1 LNLNR
6 FSSIEDARTIGA
18 AEEESSLD
26 LSLGATA
33 FWWGI
38 FTAISLPLGAFLG
51 MWLNP
56 RKKINS
62 AFMAFG
68 AGALL
73 FALTIELFGHVPHH
87 VEEHGFGALI
97 VALSGAIAGGVLFD
111 LLNNLLNN
119 RGAFLRKLSSA
130 RNYVAWLKR
139 KDTEKLIEEVSGVK
153 ILTGLRPEQ
162 MAGLVQRIKKKTFS
176 RGEVIF
182 RQGDHAEEMFFIVKG
197 KVDIIHRENSEV
209 TRLALLDV
217 YDTFGELGILSG
229 YPRSADAIAKTDICV
244 YCILQSDFDH
254 FLRENPELES
264 DIKSLAASR
273 LRNSSLRSG
282 MEFDEEWRDETFAKL
297 DDLGLSVSNE
307 EILAEGRERSKGHA
321 AMAIW
326 LGILIDGIP
335 ESLVIGMLAVSSGGI
350 SMGFIAGVFLAN
362 MPEAMSSAVSMRAN
376 KMSLKRIY
384 VMWGSICLMT
394 GIGAFLGAIMFPE
407 NPTGELFY
415 VMVGI
420 ESLAAGAMLTMI
432 AETMLPEA
440 FEQGGAIVGLSTLVG
455 FLAALIAKVL

>member
-1 LNLNR
+1 LNVTG
-6 FSSIEDARTIGA
+6 FSSIEHEGNVAA
-18 AEEESSLD
+18 AEQESSLD
-26 LSLGATA
+26 LSLGTTA
-33 FWWGI
+33 FSWGI
-38 FTAISLPLGAFLG
+38 FSAISLPLGAFLG
-51 MWLNP
+51 MWLKP

-87 VEEHGFGALI
+87 VEDHGYGSLY
-97 VALSGAIAGGVLFD
+97 VALFGAIAGGLLFD

-130 RNYVAWLKR
+130 RNYVARLKR
-139 KDTEKLIEEVSGVK
+139 KNTERLIEEISGVR
-153 ILTGLRPEQ
+153 ILTALRPEQ
-162 MAGLVQRIKKKTFS
+162 MAELVQRVKKKTFS
-176 RGEVIF
+176 EGDVIF
-182 RQGDHAEEMFFIVKG
+182 RQGDHAEEMFFIVNG
-197 KVDIIHRENSEV
+197 QVDIIHRENGEAG
-209 TRLALLDV
+209 RLAVLDV

-229 YPRSADAIAKTDICV
+229 YPRSADAIATTDVCV
-244 YCILQSDFDH
+244 YSILQSDFDY
-254 FLRENPELES
+254 FLRENPQLQA
-264 DIKSLAASR
+264 DIKALASTR
-273 LRNSSLRSG
+273 LHNSSLRSG
-282 MEFDEEWRDETFAKL
+282 KEFDEQWRNETFAKL
-297 DDLGLSVSNE
+297 DALGVPVSEE
-307 EILAEGRERSKGHA
+307 EILAEGKERSKGHA

-326 LGILIDGIP
+326 LGILIDSIP

-376 KMSLKRIY
+376 EMGLTRIY
-384 VMWGSICLMT
+384 LMWGSITLLT

-407 NPTGELFY
+407 NPTGGLFY
-415 VMVGI
+415 VMVAI

-440 FEQGGAIVGLSTLVG
+440 FEQGGAIVGLATLGG
-455 FLAALIAKVL
+455 FLAALTVKVL

>member
-1 LNLNR
+1 
-6 FSSIEDARTIGA
+6 
-18 AEEESSLD
+18 
-26 LSLGATA
+26 
-33 FWWGI
+33 
-38 FTAISLPLGAFLG
+38 
-51 MWLNP
+51 
-56 RKKINS
+56 
-62 AFMAFG
+62 
-68 AGALL
+68 
-73 FALTIELFGHVPHH
+73 
-87 VEEHGFGALI
+87 
-97 VALSGAIAGGVLFD
+97 
-111 LLNNLLNN
+111 
-119 RGAFLRKLSSA
+119 
-130 RNYVAWLKR
+130 
-139 KDTEKLIEEVSGVK
+139 
-153 ILTGLRPEQ
+153 
-162 MAGLVQRIKKKTFS
+162 
-176 RGEVIF
+176 
-182 RQGDHAEEMFFIVKG
+182 
-197 KVDIIHRENSEV
+197 
-209 TRLALLDV
+209 
-217 YDTFGELGILSG
+217 
-229 YPRSADAIAKTDICV
+229 
-244 YCILQSDFDH
+244 
-254 FLRENPELES
+254 
-264 DIKSLAASR
+264 
-273 LRNSSLRSG
+273 

-384 VMWGSICLMT
+384 MMWGSICLMT

>member
-1 LNLNR
+1 
-6 FSSIEDARTIGA
+6 
-18 AEEESSLD
+18 LD

-33 FWWGI
+33 FSWGI
-38 FTAISLPLGAFLG
+38 FSAVSLPLGAFLG

-56 RKKINS
+56 RKKVNS

-87 VEEHGFGALI
+87 VEKHGIGALV
-97 VALSGAIAGGVLFD
+97 VALSGALVGGLLFD
-111 LLNNLLNN
+111 LLNSLLNN
-119 RGAFLRKLSSA
+119 RGAFLRKISSA
-130 RNYVAWLKR
+130 RNYVALSKR
-139 KDTEKLIEEVSGVK
+139 KNTERLIAELSGVK
-153 ILTGLRPEQ
+153 VLTGLRPEQ
-162 MAGLVQRIKKKTFS
+162 MAALAGRIEKKTYS

-182 RQGDHAEEMFFIVKG
+182 RQGDQAEEMFFIVKG
-197 KVDIIHRENSEV
+197 KVEIIHRDGGEGKP
-209 TRLALLDV
+209 LALLEK

-244 YCILQSDFDH
+244 YFIRQSDFDH
-254 FLRENPELES
+254 FVRGNPALQSELRA
-264 DIKSLAASR
+264 LAARR
-273 LRNSSLRSG
+273 LSNSSLRSQA
-282 MEFDEEWRDETFAKL
+282 EFDEKWRDETFAHL
-297 DDLGLSVSNE
+297 DALELPVSNE
-307 EILAEGRERSKGHA
+307 EILAEGREHSHGHA

-376 KMSLKRIY
+376 EMSLKKIY
-384 VMWGSICLMT
+384 LMWGSITLMT

-407 NPTGELFY
+407 NPTGDLFY

-440 FEQGGAIVGLSTLVG
+440 FAQGGAIVGLSTLGG
-455 FLAALIAKVL
+455 FLVALTIKVI

>member
-1 LNLNR
+1 M
-6 FSSIEDARTIGA
+6 
-18 AEEESSLD
+18 SLD

-38 FTAISLPLGAFLG
+38 FSAVSLPLGAFMG

-56 RKKINS
+56 RKKVNS

-87 VEEHGFGALI
+87 VEEHGVGALV
-97 VALSGAIAGGVLFD
+97 VALSGALVGGLLFD
-111 LLNNLLNN
+111 LLNNLLND
-119 RGAFLRKLSSA
+119 RGAFLRKISSA
-130 RNYVAWLKR
+130 RNYVARSKKR
-139 KDTEKLIEEVSGVK
+139 NTERLIEELSGVK
-153 ILTGLRPEQ
+153 VLTGLRPEQ
-162 MAGLVQRIKKKTFS
+162 MAALAGRIEKKTYS

-182 RQGDHAEEMFFIVKG
+182 RQGDPAEEMFFIVKG
-197 KVDIIHRENSEV
+197 EVEIIHRGDGEGKP
-209 TRLALLDV
+209 LALLEKF
-217 YDTFGELGILSG
+217 DTFGELGILSG

-244 YCILQSDFDH
+244 YCIRQSDFDH
-254 FLRENPELES
+254 FVRENPALQSELRA
-264 DIKSLAASR
+264 LAASR
-273 LRNSSLRSG
+273 LSNSSLRSQA
-282 MEFDEEWRDETFAKL
+282 EFDEKWRDETFAHL
-297 DDLGLSVSNE
+297 DALELPVSNE
-307 EILAEGRERSKGHA
+307 EILAEGREHSHGHA

-350 SMGFIAGVFLAN
+350 SLGFIAGVFLAN

-376 KMSLKRIY
+376 EMSLKKIY
-384 VMWGSICLMT
+384 LMWGSITLMT

-407 NPTGELFY
+407 NPTGDLFY

-440 FEQGGAIVGLSTLVG
+440 FAQGGAIVGLSTLGG
-455 FLAALIAKVL
+455 FLVALTIKVI